1 MKQNITISLDKD
13 LIRKVRVLAAQRE
26 TSMSRM
32 LGDELARAVEEA
44 EGYEQAK
51 RRALAG
57 LATGFHLGGKIRAT
71 REQWHAR

>member
-32 LGDELARAVEEA
+32 LADELARAVEEA
-44 EGYEQAK
+44 EGYEQAR
-51 RRALAG
+51 RRALAS